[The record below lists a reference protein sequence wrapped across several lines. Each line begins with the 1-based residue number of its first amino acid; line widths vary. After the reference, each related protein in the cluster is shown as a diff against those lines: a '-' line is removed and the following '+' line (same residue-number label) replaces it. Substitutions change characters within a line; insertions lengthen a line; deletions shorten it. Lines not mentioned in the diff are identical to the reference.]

1 MPSRRLPVSW
11 DLEASIWSRATSQP
25 RAGHLAGQ
33 PAGRLGSWPAS
44 LARPAG
50 PAQPRQPAQS
60 GRPARA
66 TKTPPGK
73 SREKNLRKKFASQDS
88 RKSELAF
95 FSSDFSPVFFSRVFL
110 TEFFSR
116 FFFRIFFPDFFP
128 GFFPSF
134 FPGLPGFFPRIFP
147 PDFFP
152 GFFPGF
158 FLNFFLICLRFFPRS
173 HQVLDR
179 GGFPSFLKTKSSDGN
194 FLGAWGK

>member
-1 MPSRRLPVSW
+1 MPSRRLPLSW
-11 DLEASIWSRATSQP
+11 DLEASIWPRATSQP

-66 TKTPPGK
+66 TKTPPEKAGK
-73 SREKNLRKKFASQDS
+73 KICEKNLLVRI
-88 RKSELAF
+88 LANLSLHF
-95 FSSDFSPVFFSRVFL
+95 FPRIFLPVFSP
-110 TEFFSR
+110 
-116 FFFRIFFPDFFP
+116 IFP
-128 GFFPSF
+128 GPS
-134 FPGLPGFFPRIFP
+134 RIFP

-152 GFFPGF
+152 GFFFGF

-179 GGFPSFLKTKSSDGN
+179 GGFPSFLKG
-194 FLGAWGK
+194 